1 MRRCILLSLAGLLAA
16 VLSLELVLR
25 MLPVS
30 TATLTGYH
38 FDPDLLTYPAGHEW
52 TTSTGWDLRNPQRLQ
67 SNNWGFASDKDF
79 LPNRQAIALIGDSYV
94 EASMLDA
101 AQRPAAQLE
110 TRLGTRR
117 PVYGLG
123 SPGTALLDYA
133 QRVRFAAEQLQVRD
147 FVIWLERGDARQ
159 ALCGSGNVQSRCLDP
174 KTLQPRI
181 ERLPEPS
188 WIKRVARH
196 SALAQYAASQLKF
209 RGEAFLAALLSRS
222 TPEEPADPPAGARAA
237 PSGLAPA
244 AVQQA
249 RLVIDIV
256 LDRFFEDAGPY
267 LTGKAVFVVDGHRG
281 GDQREANV
289 ALFQRPYLIER
300 LRARGFEVI
309 DLEPVYAE
317 HVTRSPLSLEVGPYD
332 RHLNGLGVRLVMSQ
346 AARAFAP

>member
-1 MRRCILLSLAGLLAA
+1 
-16 VLSLELVLR
+16 

-38 FDPDLLTYPAGHEW
+38 FDPDLLTYPPRHEW
-52 TTSTGWDLRNPQRLQ
+52 TVSTGWDLRHPQRLR

-79 LPNRQAIALIGDSYV
+79 VPDRNAIALIGDSYV

-110 TRLGTRR
+110 AQLATRR

-196 SALAQYAASQLKF
+196 SALAQYVASQLKF
-209 RGEAFLAALLSRS
+209 RGDAFLAAMLSRS
-222 TPEEPADPPAGARAA
+222 TPDEPADPP
-237 PSGLAPA
+237 PSASASPPGSSPA
-244 AVQQA
+244 AERQA
-249 RLVIDIV
+249 RLVVDTV
-256 LDRFFEDAGPY
+256 LDRFFGDAGPY
-267 LTGKAVFVVDGHRG
+267 LSGKTVFVVDGHRG
-281 GDQREANV
+281 GNRHEANE

-317 HVTRSPLSLEVGPYD
+317 HAARSPLSLEVGPYD

-346 AARAFAP
+346 AARTLAP